1 MVKNRIRA
9 LTPHGS
15 GHQFVF
21 YGDSCSGVPDALHA
35 EKLAKVNS
43 VVRRLEPEPEFIIF
57 PGDEVIGLIP
67 DETELRAQWRYFFE
81 VEMAWLD
88 TIRTPMFHSTGNHT
102 TYDRMSERVFADVMS
117 HLPRNGPKDQ
127 DGLSYFVRDGDL
139 LLIFVHT
146 LWSRQGGEGHLELE
160 WLSETLAGNSDARW
174 KFVIGHH
181 PAFAVNGYVG
191 TYQRT
196 IGDEYVED
204 FWQILT
210 GHGVL
215 AYLCSH
221 ILAFD
226 VQCRQGVL
234 QITSAG
240 AGTAHR
246 MPEGI
251 EYLHCAQVAVDEGGL
266 RVQVLDED
274 GECRERFAWP
284 PLVAREHQPLNHGHN
299 DCSWSGAER
308 RPASVCLDISGN
320 VNAASARQ
328 TLLAALDENDSCPLW
343 IGLVGQKM
351 QLTVILQPQRG
362 RSPHQWLGPCFADGD
377 DFDLEIM
384 LNVDMGPGGVLWRK
398 AGTGKWTGLIG
409 MSAWGPDR
417 LVWPKN
423 LFVGAHGL
431 NDRDTLFEGCS
442 LTVSIGTVL
451 GDDHSGSRS
460 PR

>member
-1 MVKNRIRA
+1 MKKDHIRA
-9 LTPHGS
+9 LTPDGP

-21 YGDSCSGVPDALHA
+21 YGDSCSGVPGALHE

-43 VVRRLEPEPEFIIF
+43 VVSRLDPEPEFIVF

-67 DETELRAQWRYFFE
+67 DESELRAQWRHFFD

-88 TIRTPMFHSTGNHT
+88 TVRTPLFHSTGNHT

-127 DGLSYFVRDGDL
+127 EGLSYFVRNGDL
-139 LLIFVHT
+139 LLIFVNT
-146 LWSRQGGEGHLELE
+146 LWSGQGGEGHLELE
-160 WLSETLAGNSDARW
+160 WLSKTLADNADARW
-174 KFVIGHH
+174 KFVVGHH

-191 TYQRT
+191 SYQRT

-210 GHGVL
+210 GTGVL

-251 EYLHCAQVAVDEGGL
+251 EYLHCAQIAVDGAGL
-266 RVQVLDED
+266 RVQVLDEV
-274 GECRERFAWP
+274 GERRERFTWP
-284 PLVAREHQPLNHGHN
+284 PRVPGNKAPLTYGHN
-299 DCSWSGAER
+299 ACVWSDAARGPTTVSLNLA
-308 RPASVCLDISGN
+308 GK
-320 VNAASARQ
+320 VNATSPRQ
-328 TLLAALDENDSCPLW
+328 TILAALEDNDSCPLW

-351 QLTVILQPQRG
+351 QLVVVMQPQRG

-377 DFDLEIM
+377 DFDIEVM
-384 LNVDMGPGGVLWRK
+384 LNADMGPGGILWRQ
-398 AGTGKWTGLIG
+398 AGTEKWTGLIG
-409 MSAWGPDR
+409 VSAWGADR
-417 LVWPKN
+417 LVWPQS
-423 LFVGAHGL
+423 LFVGSHGL
-431 NDRDTLFEGCS
+431 NDHDTTFAGRS
-442 LTVSIGTVL
+442 LTASIGAVF
-451 GDDHSGSRS
+451 DDD
-460 PR
+460 